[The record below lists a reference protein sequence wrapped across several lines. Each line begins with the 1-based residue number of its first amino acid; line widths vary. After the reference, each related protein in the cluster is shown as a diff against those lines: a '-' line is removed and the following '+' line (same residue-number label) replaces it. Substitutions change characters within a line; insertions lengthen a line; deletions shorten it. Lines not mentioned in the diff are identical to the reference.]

1 MTVVISESERLLYVH
16 EGLVVF
22 LLLLVVVVM
31 DYVRMLLEILYIF
44 NSS

>member
-1 MTVVISESERLLYVH
+1 MVISESESLSYVH

-31 DYVRMLLEILYIF
+31 GYVRMLLDILYIF

>member
-1 MTVVISESERLLYVH
+1 MISGSERLLDVH
-16 EGLVVF
+16 EDLVVF

-31 DYVRMLLEILYIF
+31 DYVRMLLDILYIF

>member
-1 MTVVISESERLLYVH
+1 MVISESESLLYVH

-31 DYVRMLLEILYIF
+31 GYVRMLLDILYIF
-44 NSS
+44 NYS